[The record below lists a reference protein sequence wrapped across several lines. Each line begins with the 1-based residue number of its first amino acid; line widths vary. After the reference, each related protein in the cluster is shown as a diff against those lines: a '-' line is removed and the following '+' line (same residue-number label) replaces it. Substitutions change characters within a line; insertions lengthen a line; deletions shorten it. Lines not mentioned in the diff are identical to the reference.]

1 MCRTAVLSVGYGKV
15 RGRSSHQH
23 RLPLTLEMTVLDFLK
38 IKLPI
43 FIFLKQILIS
53 KTLRLIRFVASMW
66 KHCWCQVGHQ
76 TISGKID
83 FWNYLYMI
91 FDFVALFRHRTRW
104 VRSKALAHLA
114 FPLVVGV
121 KAAAKVTIES
131 GPGKLALAY
140 MEALFLSAAT
150 AIKGAFPKQQW
161 LQLRQFRPPLGWT
174 VTVAE
179 ALEGIG
185 PSGTALP

>member
-1 MCRTAVLSVGYGKV
+1 
-15 RGRSSHQH
+15 
-23 RLPLTLEMTVLDFLK
+23 MTVLDFLK

-83 FWNYLYMI
+83 FHEITYI
-91 FDFVALFRHRTRW
+91 FIYHFWLCICSIVSASDTM
-104 VRSKALAHLA
+104 SE
-114 FPLVVGV
+114 
-121 KAAAKVTIES
+121 IES
-131 GPGKLALAY
+131 LGALGFSLGSWRKSSSKSYHRKWAGKIGISY
-140 MEALFLSAAT
+140 NKALFLSAVT
-150 AIKGAFPKQQW
+150 AIKRAFPKRQW
-161 LQLRQFRPPLGWT
+161 LQLRQFRPPPGLT
-174 VTVAE
+174 VTVLE